1 MPRSLTTK
9 LKQREFYCVK
19 CRKRVAV
26 PANDICV
33 TVYRNK
39 KVKGGVPAL
48 VGSCKKC
55 DTNVNKF
62 IKRNDKEKLINKF
75 GRC

>member
-1 MPRSLTTK
+1 MPKPQNKK

-19 CRKRVAV
+19 CRKRVSV
-26 PANDICV
+26 PADDICV
-33 TVYRNK
+33 TVYKNK

-48 VGSCKKC
+48 VGACKKC

-62 IKRNDKEKLINKF
+62 IKRNDKDKLSDKY